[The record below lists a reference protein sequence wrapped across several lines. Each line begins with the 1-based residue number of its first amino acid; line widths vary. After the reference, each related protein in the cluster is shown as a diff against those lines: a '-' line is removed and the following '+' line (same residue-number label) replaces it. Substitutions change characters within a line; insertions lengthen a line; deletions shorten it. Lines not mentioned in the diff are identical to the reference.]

1 MTGLVF
7 LWWQCVLVASTWY
20 KKTDAS
26 NLATNIVVKEMRG
39 GFIRDYLNLDT
50 ADCSFLEEI
59 ARDRT
64 TVDATTIEKTMN
76 ILSKIFEAPESTQD
90 II

>member
-20 KKTDAS
+20 NKSISSELKTQ
-26 NLATNIVVKEMRG
+26 VVVPEMRG
-39 GFIRDYLNLDT
+39 GLIRKYFNLDT
-50 ADCSFLEEI
+50 VNCSFLADI

-64 TVDATTIEKTMN
+64 AVDARTIEETME
-76 ILSKIFEAPESTQD
+76 ILSKIF
-90 II
+90 